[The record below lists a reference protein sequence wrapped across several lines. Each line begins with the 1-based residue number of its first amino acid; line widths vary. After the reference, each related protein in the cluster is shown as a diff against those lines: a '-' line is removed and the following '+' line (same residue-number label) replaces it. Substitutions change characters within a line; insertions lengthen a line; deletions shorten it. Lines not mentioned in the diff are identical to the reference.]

1 VTDTGR
7 IAGTL
12 GARTR
17 RVVYGDQGPE
27 AIRQELEPTS
37 TIDLAHVVMLAEVGL
52 LPLPAAAAL
61 LTRIRDLRA
70 SGFRELS
77 GRDAPRG
84 AYLMYEGYLVD
95 ELGADTGGRLHTG
108 RSRNDLKATITA
120 IRLRGE
126 LTGLIGEL
134 LRLQAALLSRARI
147 HRDTVMPAYTHFQ
160 PAMPV
165 SYGYYLAGVAA
176 ALERDVGALRY
187 AVGDLRRC
195 PLGASAVAGTDLPIR
210 PERTA
215 ALLGF
220 AEPPLHATD
229 AVAARDIVLRALATA
244 ASAGITLS
252 RLATDL
258 QLWSTQEFGFIAF
271 PDRLVGGS
279 SAMPQKR
286 NAFLLEHVKAKA
298 ATAVGAWTAAASA
311 MRSTPFTNSIEVGTV
326 AVDAAWPGLAAVLDA
341 VLLAQVLVTG
351 ARPDPARMWRR
362 AGEGFVT
369 ATFIANQ
376 LVAHGVP
383 FRTAHHAVGAAV
395 RQAIESGRSELTAV
409 TLPDGPPG
417 EPGIQVPALPEVVA
431 RHDRGGGPGGCDK
444 IAGTLRQALQEQSGW
459 LAAFRD
465 HLDDAA
471 ADLAGAVDAVL
482 AGHLAGGT
490 G

>member
-1 VTDTGR
+1 MTDTGR

-17 RVVYGDQGPE
+17 QVVYGNLGPE
-27 AIRQELEPTS
+27 AIRQELEPIS
-37 TIDLAHVVMLAEVGL
+37 TVDLAHVVMLAEVGL

-61 LTRIRDLRA
+61 LTRIRGLRA
-70 SGFRELS
+70 DGFRELS

-108 RSRNDLKATITA
+108 RSRNDLKATTTA
-120 IRLRGE
+120 MRLRAE

-165 SYGYYLAGVAA
+165 SYGYYLAGIAT
-176 ALERDVGALRY
+176 ALDREIGALRY
-187 AVGDLRRC
+187 VVGDLRRC
-195 PLGASAVAGTDLPIR
+195 PLGASAVSGTDLPIC

-220 AEPPLHATD
+220 AESPLHATD

-244 ASAGITLS
+244 ASAGVTLS

-258 QLWSTQEFGFIAF
+258 QLWSTQEFGFIGF

-286 NAFLLEHVKAKA
+286 NAFLLEHIKAKA
-298 ATAVGAWTAAASA
+298 ATAIGAWTAAASA
-311 MRSTPFTNSIEVGTV
+311 MRSTPFTNSIEVGTA
-326 AVDAAWPGLAAVLDA
+326 AVDAAWPGLTAVRDA
-341 VLLAQVLVTG
+341 VLLAQVVATG
-351 ARPDPARMWRR
+351 ARPDAARMWQR

-369 ATFIANQ
+369 ASFIANQ
-376 LVAHGVP
+376 LVAQGVP
-383 FRTAHHAVGAAV
+383 FRTAHHAVGTAV
-395 RQAIESGRSELTAV
+395 RQAIESGCSELHTV
-409 TLPDGPPG
+409 TVPDGVPG
-417 EPGIQVPALPEVVA
+417 EPRIRLPTLPEVVA
-431 RHDRGGGPGGCDK
+431 RHVRGGGPGGCDR
-444 IAGTLRQALQEQSGW
+444 IVETLRQALRAHSGW

-465 HLDDAA
+465 FLDDAA
-471 ADLAGAVDAVL
+471 ADLTAAVDAVL
-482 AGHLAGGT
+482 ALHLAGET

>member
-1 VTDTGR
+1 M
-7 IAGTL
+7 

-17 RVVYGDQGPE
+17 RVVYGDLGPE
-27 AIRQELEPTS
+27 AIRRELEPTS
-37 TIDLAHVVMLAEVGL
+37 TVDLAHVVMLAEVGI
-52 LPLPAAAAL
+52 LPLPAAIAL
-61 LTRIRDLRA
+61 LTRIRALRA
-70 SGFRELS
+70 SGFQELY

-84 AYLMYEGYLVD
+84 VYLMYEGYLVD
-95 ELGADTGGRLHTG
+95 ELGADTGGRLHAG

-120 IRLRGE
+120 MRLRAE
-126 LTGLIGEL
+126 LTDLIGEII
-134 LRLQAALLSRARI
+134 RVQAALLSRARI

-165 SYGYYLAGVAA
+165 SYGYYLAGVAT
-176 ALERDVGALRY
+176 ALDRDVGALRY
-187 AVGDLRRC
+187 VLGDLRRC

-244 ASAGITLS
+244 ASAAVTIS

-258 QLWSTQEFGFIAF
+258 QLWSTQEFGFIGF
-271 PDRLVGGS
+271 PDRLVGSS

-311 MRSTPFTNSIEVGTV
+311 MRSTPFTNSIEVGTE
-326 AVDAAWPGLAAVLDA
+326 AVDAAWPGLNAVRDA

-351 ARPDPARMWRR
+351 ARPDAARMLQR
-362 AGEGFVT
+362 AEEGYVT
-369 ATFIANQ
+369 ANFIANR
-376 LVAHGVP
+376 LVAQGVP
-383 FRTAHHAVGAAV
+383 FRTAHYAVGAAV
-395 RQAIESGRSELTAV
+395 RQALESGRTELTTV
-409 TLPDGPPG
+409 TLPDGVSA
-417 EPGIQVPALPEVVA
+417 ESAIRLPVLSEVVA

-444 IAGTLRQALQEQSGW
+444 IVSTLRQALREQNGW
-459 LAAFRD
+459 LTAHRKHLRNAAGE
-465 HLDDAA
+465 LAA
-471 ADLAGAVDAVL
+471 AVDAVL
-482 AGHLAGGT
+482 AGQLAGGT
-490 G
+490 R